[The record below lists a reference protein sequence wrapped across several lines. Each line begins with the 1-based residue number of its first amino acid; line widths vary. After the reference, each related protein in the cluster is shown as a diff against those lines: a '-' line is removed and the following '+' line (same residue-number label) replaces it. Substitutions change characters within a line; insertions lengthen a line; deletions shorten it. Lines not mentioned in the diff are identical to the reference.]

1 MKQSVTPR
9 KWKRILSAGLSFA
22 LAAAMLPPPT
32 SILASAAETAETEG
46 SLEKMPV
53 KDKTP
58 VPDKAGSIS
67 MSQLEDNITQK
78 HPFPKGT
85 AGSDVFRIPAMI
97 TMENG
102 ELLAIADARYTQPT
116 DGNGLDT
123 IAAVS
128 SDGGATWEYSFPFFF
143 PDSYRDSHR
152 QSTAFIDPGLL
163 EGPDG
168 TVYCIADAFPTE
180 YSLQNIGAR
189 LGTGYVDIDGEQRLA
204 LTDSYEDVGT
214 APVNE
219 NDTRYLYYV
228 DKFQDGYARI
238 LKREDHMPTGYAV
251 DEWYNLYSV
260 DENGDYIDNLKQPQ
274 INNET
279 HEVLQNVYYKD
290 SKFHVYQTG
299 YLWLVT
305 SKDHGRTWEHPTDI
319 IPQIKK
325 EDDRALL
332 ISQIGR
338 AHV

>member
-123 IAAVS
+123 IA
-128 SDGGATWEYSFPFFF
+128 GTFPFT
-143 PDSYRDSHR
+143 PITGHSSSQTATEIRTDNRRHL
-152 QSTAFIDPGLL
+152 STPG
-163 EGPDG
+163 
-168 TVYCIADAFPTE
+168 C
-180 YSLQNIGAR
+180 
-189 LGTGYVDIDGEQRLA
+189 
-204 LTDSYEDVGT
+204 
-214 APVNE
+214 
-219 NDTRYLYYV
+219 
-228 DKFQDGYARI
+228 
-238 LKREDHMPTGYAV
+238 
-251 DEWYNLYSV
+251 
-260 DENGDYIDNLKQPQ
+260 
-274 INNET
+274 
-279 HEVLQNVYYKD
+279 
-290 SKFHVYQTG
+290 
-299 YLWLVT
+299 
-305 SKDHGRTWEHPTDI
+305 
-319 IPQIKK
+319 
-325 EDDRALL
+325 
-332 ISQIGR
+332 
-338 AHV
+338 

>member
-116 DGNGLDT
+116 DGNGLRLPP
-123 IAAVS
+123 
-128 SDGGATWEYSFPFFF
+128 FPVTAE
-143 PDSYRDSHR
+143 
-152 QSTAFIDPGLL
+152 QLGNTAFHSSSQTATEIRTDNRRHLSTPG
-163 EGPDG
+163 
-168 TVYCIADAFPTE
+168 C
-180 YSLQNIGAR
+180 
-189 LGTGYVDIDGEQRLA
+189 
-204 LTDSYEDVGT
+204 
-214 APVNE
+214 
-219 NDTRYLYYV
+219 
-228 DKFQDGYARI
+228 
-238 LKREDHMPTGYAV
+238 
-251 DEWYNLYSV
+251 
-260 DENGDYIDNLKQPQ
+260 
-274 INNET
+274 
-279 HEVLQNVYYKD
+279 
-290 SKFHVYQTG
+290 
-299 YLWLVT
+299 
-305 SKDHGRTWEHPTDI
+305 
-319 IPQIKK
+319 
-325 EDDRALL
+325 
-332 ISQIGR
+332 
-338 AHV
+338 